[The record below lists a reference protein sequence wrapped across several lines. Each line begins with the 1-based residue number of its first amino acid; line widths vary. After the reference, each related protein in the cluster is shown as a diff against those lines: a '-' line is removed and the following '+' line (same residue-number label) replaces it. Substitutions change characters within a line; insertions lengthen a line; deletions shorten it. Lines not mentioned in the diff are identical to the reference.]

1 MEYNACPFVYRCI
14 RVLLQLEK
22 NENNAKRAN
31 NDWDDDNRRAF
42 LLLGYIMRYG
52 VRRRR
57 RETKVFESG
66 RNEPRR
72 KLNGKGREK

>member
-1 MEYNACPFVYRCI
+1 MRACLCI
-14 RVLLQLEK
+14 GVLLQLKK
-22 NENNAKRAN
+22 NENTAKRAN

-42 LLLGYIMRYG
+42 LLRGYIMRYG
-52 VRRRR
+52 AWRRRRRR

>member
-1 MEYNACPFVYRCI
+1 MRARLYIGVYVYCCSWK
-14 RVLLQLEK
+14 K

-42 LLLGYIMRYG
+42 LLRGYIMRYG
-52 VRRRR
+52 ARQRR